1 MYACILETGRGFF
14 EGVCG
19 RRIDNTFSVTHPSSP
34 REPQLDWSRTVG
46 RKPGTGSVILPIYKT
61 YLTTLIS

>member
-1 MYACILETGRGFF
+1 MYACILEIGREFF

-34 REPQLDWSRTVG
+34 REPQLDWSRSVG
-46 RKPGTGSVILPIYKT
+46 RKPGTRSVMLPAYRT
-61 YLTTLIS
+61 YLPTLTS